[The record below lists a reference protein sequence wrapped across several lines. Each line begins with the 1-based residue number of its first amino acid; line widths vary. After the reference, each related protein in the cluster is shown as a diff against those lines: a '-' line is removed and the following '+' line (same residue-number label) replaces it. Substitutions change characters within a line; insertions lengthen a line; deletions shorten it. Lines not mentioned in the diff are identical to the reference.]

1 MGAWLPLAA
10 LNLDLLP
17 MALQHAGQQHNELP
31 PSLLE
36 AGGQAISSRTQRSAN
51 GALQSAQVE

>member
-1 MGAWLPLAA
+1 
-10 LNLDLLP
+10 

-36 AGGQAISSRTQRSAN
+36 AGGQAISSRTQRSAKWCI
-51 GALQSAQVE
+51 V